1 MCKRGSM
8 KLEDVDLF
16 DPKTQENWFPAYE
29 TLLEESPVYQVP
41 GTTVYVVCKYNDII
55 EVVNDPATFSNQPE
69 EHGGEPLIEHQEA
82 RQYYIDHG
90 LGKATGRTRWPL
102 LGMDPPDHKKY
113 RKLIDKHMLS
123 KSVLRRTEPYIKQVV
138 DELIDGFSS
147 TGQIEF
153 VKEFAT
159 PLPVTIITAMIGFPL
174 EDMPQLKVWSTMW
187 TLPFA
192 RGLSLEQE
200 MEVARAGVEFQDY
213 IKDTADARRKNPKD
227 DIITHLVQARYED
240 KRPLTDHEIASI
252 VDNMYVG
259 GNETTTFTLT
269 SGVWLMLRDPSIYQA
284 LRDDFSR
291 IPKFV
296 DEALR
301 LESPTQGLYRTA
313 TVDTEIGGVA
323 IPKGST
329 IHIRYGAA
337 NRDPDMFSCPAKLD
351 LERENAHRHLSF
363 SQGEHGCPGAP
374 LSKLEQVIAYE
385 HLIRRL
391 PSLHL
396 TPAANTFAH
405 HPGFVLRGIKELN
418 LSFDTT

>member
-1 MCKRGSM
+1 M
-8 KLEDVDLF
+8 KMKIEDVDLF
-16 DPKTQENWFPAYE
+16 DRAIQENWFPAYE
-29 TLLEESPVYQVP
+29 TLLKESPVYQIP
-41 GTTVYVVCKYNDII
+41 GTTVYVVCKYDDILG
-55 EVVNDPATFSNQPE
+55 VVNDPATFSNQPE
-69 EHGGEPLIEHQEA
+69 EYGGEPLIEHKKA
-82 RQYYIDHG
+82 RQYYIDYG
-90 LGKATGRTRWPL
+90 LGRETGRTRWPL

-123 KSVLRRTEPYIKQVV
+123 KSVLRRTKPYIEQVV
-138 DELIDGFSS
+138 DELIDGFMS
-147 TGQIEF
+147 TGRIEF

-174 EDMPQLKVWSTMW
+174 EDMPQLKIWSTMW

-192 RGLSLEQE
+192 RGLTEEQE
-200 MEVARAGVEFQDY
+200 MEVARAGVEFQNY
-213 IKDTADARRKNPKD
+213 IKDIADARRKNPKD
-227 DIITHLVQARYED
+227 DIITHLVKARYED
-240 KRPLTDHEIASI
+240 ERLLTDHEIASI

-269 SGVWLMLRDPSIYQA
+269 SGLWLMLREPWVYEA
-284 LRDDFSR
+284 LKKDSSR

-301 LESPTQGLYRTA
+301 LEAPTQGLYRTA
-313 TVDTEIGGVA
+313 TVDTEIRGIA

-337 NRDPDMFSCPAKLD
+337 NRDPDIFSCPEKLD
-351 LERENAHRHLSF
+351 LERDNSHRHLSF
-363 SQGEHGCPGAP
+363 SQGEHGCPGRP

-391 PSLHL
+391 TGLHL
-396 TPAANTFAH
+396 TPDKNTFTH
-405 HPGFVLRGIKELN
+405 HPGFVLRGIKELH
-418 LSFDTT
+418 LSFDAT